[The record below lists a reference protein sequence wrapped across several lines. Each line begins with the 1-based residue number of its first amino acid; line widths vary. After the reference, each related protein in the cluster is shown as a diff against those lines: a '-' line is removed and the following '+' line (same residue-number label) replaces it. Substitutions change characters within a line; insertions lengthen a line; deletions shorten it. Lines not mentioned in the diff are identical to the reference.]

1 MTRDTRINLTCLAI
15 CVGVLLV
22 AGLARCQSLPD
33 SPSATQSTQSTQSAV
48 QHRSGWH
55 AIAAGARKVIAPP
68 GYWTMGRWDAPHPL
82 RTNHEVLTSKE
93 FLLLELGNWGSTFAL
108 VQTTRNEKQ
117 LTPVPKHFELYLDAY
132 VSTVAVTG
140 FHFILEKYV
149 CRCVAV
155 PLVAGAT
162 TFRTYEAVKG
172 YYP

>member
-1 MTRDTRINLTCLAI
+1 MKIITIISFLILSSI
-15 CVGVLLV
+15 SVLS
-22 AGLARCQSLPD
+22 QDLPD
-33 SPSATQSTQSTQSAV
+33 TPQPVSIK
-48 QHRSGWH
+48 HRNLLKT
-55 AIAAGARKVIAPP
+55 IIAPP
-68 GYWTMGRWDAPHPL
+68 GYWTMGRWDAPKPL
-82 RTNHEVLTSKE
+82 RTNREILRSKE

-140 FHFILEKYV
+140 FHFVLEKYI
-149 CRCVAV
+149 CRCMAV